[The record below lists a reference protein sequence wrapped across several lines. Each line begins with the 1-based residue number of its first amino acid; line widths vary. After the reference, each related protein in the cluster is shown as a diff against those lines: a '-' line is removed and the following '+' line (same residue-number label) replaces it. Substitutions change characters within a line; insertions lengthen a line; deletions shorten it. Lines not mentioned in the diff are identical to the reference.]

1 MGSNVNRFWVL
12 RERPTGLVTP
22 AHFEMREA
30 PIADPKEG
38 EAVVRVR
45 MLSIDPANRAWMFPS
60 PTYKA
65 PVSPGDTM
73 HGFGIGEVVASR
85 APGLKAGDIVE
96 GMVGWQDYAALPA
109 SELQKRS
116 SAASIE
122 HAMGVL
128 GVTGL
133 TAYFGLIE
141 IGRPRAGETILVS
154 AAAGAVGSIVAQI
167 GKILD
172 CRVVGIAG
180 GAEKCAW
187 LQREL
192 GVDAAIDY
200 KEGGLRK
207 AVRAACPN
215 GVDVYFDN
223 TGGDAL
229 AAALAAMNERGR
241 IVCCGNLSQYN
252 TDRPAPGPAGV
263 PGLLVTRRLRME
275 GFVVLDYFDRREPAE
290 KQLQAW
296 IDAGKLKSFETI
308 VEGLENAPRALQ
320 QMFEGYNLGKLLV
333 RLR

>member
-1 MGSNVNRFWVL
+1 MRANVNRYWVL

-22 AHFEMREA
+22 AHFDMRES
-30 PIADPKEG
+30 PVREPADG

-65 PVSPGDTM
+65 PVAPGDTM
-73 HGFGIGEVVASR
+73 HGFGVGEIVASR
-85 APGLKAGDIVE
+85 AQGLKVGDIVE
-96 GMVGWQDYAALPA
+96 GMVGWQDYAVLPVA
-109 SELQKRS
+109 ELAKRDIKG
-116 SAASIE
+116 SIE

-133 TAYFGLIE
+133 TAYFGLVE
-141 IGRPRAGETILVS
+141 IGRPKAGETLLVS

-167 GKILD
+167 GRILG

-180 GAEKCAW
+180 GPDKCAW

-192 GVDAAIDY
+192 GLDAAIDY
-200 KEGGLRK
+200 RQGGLRK
-207 AVRAACPN
+207 AVRSACSN

-223 TGGDAL
+223 TGGEAL
-229 AAALAAMNERGR
+229 DAALFAMNERGR

-252 TDRPAPGPAGV
+252 ADRPAPGPVGV
-263 PGLLVTRRLRME
+263 PGLLVTKRLRME

-290 KQLQAW
+290 RQLKAW
-296 IDAGKLKSFETI
+296 LDEGKLKSFETI

-320 QMFEGYNLGKLLV
+320 QMFEGYNLGKLIV
-333 RLR
+333 RL